1 MGRKEIPG
9 RLLTPEIFRQ
19 FISLASMIAKFVTWI
34 CVLYFRIAGWKIEG
48 DIPTYKKYLIIVGPH
63 TSAIDVPIGVAARA
77 IIGIEAKFL
86 VKQEIFE
93 SGWKYLFKQFGAV
106 PVDRSKHSNVV
117 DATIELYNSKEEF
130 ILALAPEGTRA
141 HVENLKSGFFHIAK
155 GAKIPVVCAALD
167 FENKRIVVD
176 EPVSVEGK
184 TWEQAEP
191 EFKSFFKQFKGK
203 HPEKG
208 IY

>member
-1 MGRKEIPG
+1 MGCEEIP
-9 RLLTPEIFRQ
+9 RSLLKLPIFLQ
-19 FISLASMIAKFVTWI
+19 FISLALMIARFVTWI

-48 DIPTYKKYLIIVGPH
+48 DIPPHKKYIIIVGPH
-63 TSAIDVPIGVAARA
+63 TSALDVPIGIGARA
-77 IIGIEAKFL
+77 IIGMDAKFL
-86 VKQEIFE
+86 VKQEIFD
-93 SGWKYLFKQFGAV
+93 SSWKYLFEQFGAV
-106 PVDRSKHSNVV
+106 PVDRSKHSNLV
-117 DATIELYNSKEEF
+117 DATIALYNSKEEF

-167 FENKRIVVD
+167 FENKKIVVD
-176 EPVSVEGK
+176 EPVSIGGK

-203 HPEKG
+203 YPEKG